1 MVLPQT
7 HYRRKGSDSGHWLH
21 CGVGRAPAMNC
32 SWTEIPIAIMRH
44 ASSMRTRIF
53 SIDRKILA
61 MTGTVVLIALLHA
74 VFVFGIAA
82 WTRSKVALIVAAII
96 AGIIGVATGNP
107 AYASADLIGIAV
119 AFWLGISL
127 INSQKPAPPRQTEK
141 PLTEAKKT
149 NDSSWVV
156 SIIGLAIVA
165 TYFYNTATNRPVT
178 VPPPVL
184 QAPQASTIHS
194 SQQVPSPSPKSG
206 TQSQRVAKSEPVRD
220 PWKEYDDRQSVMH
233 KERLRLIETIA
244 VKYPQLDPNSP
255 SFDRKLWNE
264 LQGRIAIRFKE
275 GHGPIKSISVALGD
289 LEREKLLENNGTIQ
303 PSTTDIE
310 R

>member
-1 MVLPQT
+1 
-7 HYRRKGSDSGHWLH
+7 
-21 CGVGRAPAMNC
+21 
-32 SWTEIPIAIMRH
+32 
-44 ASSMRTRIF
+44 
-53 SIDRKILA
+53 
-61 MTGTVVLIALLHA
+61 MTGTVVFIALLHSVPVFVIA
-74 VFVFGIAA
+74 VF
-82 WTRSKVALIVAAII
+82 TKSKVALTFAAII

-107 AYASADLIGIAV
+107 AYAIADLIGIAV
-119 AFWLGISL
+119 AIWLGISL
-127 INSQKPAPPRQTEK
+127 INSQKPAPPPHTEK
-141 PLTEAKKT
+141 PLPEAKT

-165 TYFYNTATNRPVT
+165 TYFYNTATNKPVT

-184 QAPQASTIHS
+184 QTPQASTIHS

-264 LQGRIAIRFKE
+264 LQGRIAVRFKE